1 MIESNLAIWVKR
13 NIFQEPLNFFSSKRC
28 TLKYPVRYSKGG
40 CGGQM
45 ETIFWIL
52 DK

>member
-13 NIFQEPLNFFSSKRC
+13 NIFQESLNFFSSKRC